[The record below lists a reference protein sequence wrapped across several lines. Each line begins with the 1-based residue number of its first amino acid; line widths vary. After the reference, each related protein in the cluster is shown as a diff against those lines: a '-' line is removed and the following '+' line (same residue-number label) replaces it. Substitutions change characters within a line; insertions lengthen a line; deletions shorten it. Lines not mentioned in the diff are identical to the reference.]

1 MNVRFSL
8 TKASATVAAIAL
20 LTFAGCGSQP
30 DLTPAQQKAGDYA
43 EMNFDLDK
51 CLPIE
56 PNLYRCPAIDKPL
69 CTVEFSRPDIECV
82 RIGAKGHVFVQKLN
96 GSRYNDGKSKPSS
109 RLRNQVFWCG
119 RHPRL

>member
-1 MNVRFSL
+1 MTIQFSL
-8 TKASATVAAIAL
+8 TKASATVATIAM

-56 PNLYRCPAIDKPL
+56 PDLYRCPANDKPI
-69 CTVEFSRPDIECV
+69 CTTEFSRQISNACV
-82 RIGAKGHVFVQKLN
+82 SQEGA
-96 GSRYNDGKSKPSS
+96 
-109 RLRNQVFWCG
+109 RLCAAAQWVSE
-119 RHPRL
+119 